1 MRKDLNFKTFNRKIE
16 ISHTEDTNLRSK
28 STKQVTGEFLNIS
41 YLTLVKYFNDKF
53 LVTSAN
59 PTLMSSPKIEENKIE
74 EEEDYPQRE
83 PGLYQGG
90 NLPGR
95 SFKILQAMTQP
106 ENAGKLSIITKLSI
120 CKYQHL
126 KL

>member
-1 MRKDLNFKTFNRKIE
+1 MIFFKSNLNNLFNVIK
-16 ISHTEDTNLRSK
+16 L
-28 STKQVTGEFLNIS
+28 
-41 YLTLVKYFNDKF
+41 
-53 LVTSAN
+53 
-59 PTLMSSPKIEENKIE
+59 E

-106 ENAGKLSIITKLSI
+106 ENAGKL
-120 CKYQHL
+120 L
-126 KL
+126 KFFNNNYTFHVQISAFEIVQKNHHEKCDLIA